1 LVVQAEASW
10 TVTGNGFVYGGEWLM
25 GRHMG
30 PLDPA
35 AGPVERLASEL
46 RALRALAGDT
56 PFWKMARHCSA
67 SKSALAAAAAGKQL
81 PSENVT
87 REFVRACG
95 GDWVWWRE
103 RWAQTAE
110 ALQASRSGEGRIG
123 AAVVVRPQHLLTLMR
138 AQLPVPASSGPD
150 IPTRLTVPVL
160 VAGPA
165 HGRSVRRALAACLLI
180 ASLMSGGI
188 VWAYGGFGNA
198 SQPLHPRPVS
208 SAGPTVT
215 GQVLD
220 GTDPGVVGCFKDKV
234 TLETAHVLL
243 QKQARLRGRILP
255 AGTDVGEISLV
266 YSPHCGGA
274 WARFYPTPGLN
285 PDPDDST
292 VGATTVEADR
302 PADHTEMLWRMGHI
316 DSTYSGILLTGLGC
330 AIARA
335 RVDMI
340 GQNVA
345 AVGRTHCLPHR
356 T

>member
-1 LVVQAEASW
+1 
-10 TVTGNGFVYGGEWLM
+10 
-25 GRHMG
+25 MG

-46 RALRALAGDT
+46 RALRALAGDK

-95 GDWVWWRE
+95 GDWIWWHE

-110 ALQASRSGEGRIG
+110 ALEAAHSGEGRTG
-123 AAVVVRPQHLLTLMR
+123 AAVIVRPQYLLVLMR
-138 AQLPVPASSGPD
+138 AQLPFAAGPD
-150 IPTRLTVPVL
+150 GTTAPTGSVL
-160 VAGPA
+160 AAGPQR
-165 HGRSVRRALAACLLI
+165 GRGVRLALAGLLI
-180 ASLMSGGI
+180 AALMSGGI
-188 VWAYGGFGNA
+188 AWGYGGFGHA
-198 SQPLHPRPVS
+198 GQPLHTQPTA
-208 SAGPTVT
+208 SAVPTVT
-215 GQVLD
+215 GQVPD
-220 GTDPGVVGCFKDKV
+220 GTDPGQVGCFTDKV
-234 TLETAHVLL
+234 TLATAHVLL
-243 QKQARLRGRILP
+243 QKKAQLRGRVLL

-285 PDPDDST
+285 PDPNDTT
-292 VGATTVEADR
+292 VGATTIEADR

-330 AIARA
+330 AVARA

-345 AVGRTHCLPHR
+345 AVGQTQCLPHHA
-356 T
+356 